1 MSLHPKRFSRALAA
15 IVVLSIVLPA
25 FSPVA
30 PARANSLPPL
40 GIVIRGHGFGH
51 GRGMSQ
57 FGAFGWATKLGRSWQ
72 DIIAFYYGDNG
83 RTLTT
88 LNEADAALTPGGVM
102 SVRLE
107 AHDGKQTAV
116 ISDNATASWTGATGT
131 FGALVAQ
138 PVSGN
143 TYNVYASTSAVCPA
157 ASGVPNGFTLIGS
170 RVAGPI
176 DFVTTNGNNPAAVVP
191 TDVLGLCEAPTATHK
206 NGRVRFYRGG
216 LRATPDAKGFYR
228 TVNLLATET
237 YLRGVVPRESPAG
250 WGDAADGL
258 GMNALRAQA
267 VAARSYALS
276 EARYT
281 YAKTCDTQ
289 NCHVYGGAGLRT
301 IGNTSTSLL
310 EDARTDRAIADTAN
324 YVVKDANQR
333 VVRTEY
339 TSSNGGRTAGGV
351 FPAKVDE
358 GDLAADPVLQ
368 SWSRMVSADA
378 LQKKYP
384 SIGVFMSV
392 ATTHDGLG
400 GDWGGYTTSVT
411 ITGTAGVV
419 TRSGWNFRSDFS
431 LNAPWYGIE
440 HIVPAD
446 PAAAPVGSVL
456 FIGDSVGE
464 SIATEFATAI
474 TPAYPAMNFHA
485 CAGRGMAGAS
495 CLFAVKPPQINLDGV
510 GIVNATST
518 PAIAIVAL
526 GYNDDPTTFDAK
538 VQQMLSALSSK
549 AVQRIVFVNMSSRA
563 TSRNY
568 ARSNEIL
575 QAATTNP
582 AVTVFNWDAASAAP
596 HQGRW
601 FDNAS
606 LCCWVH
612 LSTTGRTEFTMFLRQ
627 QLDALRQQNLLP
639 VTASSAP
646 VIFGLPLG
654 RNNNGPMVVSIQKK
668 LNSKLKLKGKARLKV
683 DGIYGPAT
691 IRAMKKYQKSVQL
704 RATGVTDRATWETI
718 GYANRT
724 DLVVLRTGSR
734 HPSVSTLQ
742 RSLGKVLKKKIS
754 VTGVFTTSL
763 ANDVKTFQRRAKL
776 KRTGVVNLDT
786 WTVLAATSART

>member
-1 MSLHPKRFSRALAA
+1 MSLHSQRNWRALAA
-15 IVVLSIVLPA
+15 IVVLSVALPV
-25 FSPVA
+25 FSPA
-30 PARANSLPPL
+30 PPAGANSFPPL

-116 ISDNATASWTGATGT
+116 ISDNATASWTGAPGNY
-131 FGALVAQ
+131 GALVAQ

-143 TYNVYASTSAVCPA
+143 TYNVYASASPVCPA
-157 ASGVPNGFTLIGS
+157 ASGAPTGFTLIGNN
-170 RVAGPI
+170 VAGPI
-176 DFVTTNGNNPAAVVP
+176 DFVTTNGNNPLAVVP
-191 TDVLGLCEAPTATHK
+191 TDVLGLCEAPSTTHK
-206 NGRVRFYRGG
+206 TGRVRFYRGG

-250 WGDAADGL
+250 WGDAAGGL

-267 VAARSYALS
+267 VAARSYSLS

-301 IGNTSTSLL
+301 IGNASTSLL
-310 EDARTDRAIADTAN
+310 EDSRTDRAIADTAN
-324 YVVKDANQR
+324 YVVKDANQK

-339 TSSNGGRTAGGV
+339 TSSNGGRTAGGE
-351 FPAKVDE
+351 FPAKIDE

-392 ATTHDGLG
+392 VTAHDGLG

-419 TRSGWNFRSDFS
+419 TRSGWNFRSDFN
-431 LNAPWYGIE
+431 LNAPWYGVE

-446 PAAAPVGSVL
+446 PAASPVGSIL
-456 FIGDSVGE
+456 FVGDSVSE

-474 TPAYPAMNFHA
+474 TPAYPDMNFQA

-495 CLFAVKPPQINLDGV
+495 CLFSVTPPQLNLDGV
-510 GIVNATST
+510 GIVNATPT
-518 PAIAIVAL
+518 PAIAVIAL
-526 GYNDDPTTFDAK
+526 GYNDDPATFDAE

-549 AVQRIVFVNMSSRA
+549 SVQRIVFVNMSSRA

-575 QAATTNP
+575 QAAATNP
-582 AVTVFNWDAASAAP
+582 AVTIFNWDAASAAP

-601 FDNAS
+601 FDNSS

-627 QLDALRQQNLLP
+627 QLDALRSQNLLP
-639 VTASSAP
+639 VSASSAP
-646 VIFGLPLG
+646 VMLGLPLA
-654 RNNNGPMVVSIQKK
+654 RNHRGVMVSSIQKK
-668 LNSKLKLKGKARLKV
+668 LNATLGLKGKARLKV
-683 DGIYGPAT
+683 DGVYGT
-691 IRAMKKYQKSVQL
+691 GTVNAMKRFQTSAGL
-704 RATGVTDRATWETI
+704 PATGVTDRATWDAI
-718 GYANRT
+718 GFANRI
-724 DLVVLRTGSR
+724 DLAVLRVGSR

-742 RSLGKVLKKKIS
+742 RSLAKVLKKKIR
-754 VTGVFTTSL
+754 VTGVYTTSL
-763 ANDVKTFQRRAKL
+763 ANDVKTFQKRANL
-776 KRTGVVNLDT
+776 KPVGRVGPST
-786 WTVLAATSART
+786 WTVLIATAARA

>member
-1 MSLHPKRFSRALAA
+1 MRLPSQRYWRAIAA
-15 IVVLSIVLPA
+15 IVVLSVALPV
-25 FSPVA
+25 FSPAA
-30 PARANSLPPL
+30 PAGANSLPPL

-72 DIIAFYYGDNG
+72 DIITFYYGDNG

-107 AHDGKQTAV
+107 AYDGKQTAV

-138 PVSGN
+138 PVSNN
-143 TYNVYASTSAVCPA
+143 TYNVYASTSPACPA
-157 ASGVPNGFTLIGS
+157 ASGVPAGFTLIGNN
-170 RVAGPI
+170 VAGPI
-176 DFVTTNGNNPAAVVP
+176 DFVTTNGNNPLAVVP
-191 TDVLGLCEAPTATHK
+191 TDVLGLCEAPSATHK

-216 LRATPDAKGFYR
+216 LRATPDAKGFHR
-228 TVNLLATET
+228 TVNLLATEA

-250 WGDAADGL
+250 WGDAAGGL

-301 IGNTSTSLL
+301 IGNASTSIL
-310 EDARTDRAIADTAN
+310 EDSRTDRAIADTAN
-324 YVVKDANQR
+324 YVVKDANQK

-339 TSSNGGRTAGGV
+339 TSSNGGRTAGGE

-419 TRSGWNFRSDFS
+419 TRSGWNFRSDFN
-431 LNAPWYGIE
+431 LNAPWYGVE

-456 FIGDSVGE
+456 FVGDSVGE

-474 TPAYPAMNFHA
+474 TPAYPDMNFQA

-495 CLFAVKPPQINLDGV
+495 CLFSVAPPQLNLDGV
-510 GIVNATST
+510 GIVNASPT

-526 GYNDDPTTFDAK
+526 GYNDDPATFDAE
-538 VQQMLSALSSK
+538 VQQMMSALSSK

-575 QAATTNP
+575 QAAAANP
-582 AVTVFNWDAASAAP
+582 AVSIFNWDAASAAP

-601 FDNAS
+601 FDNSS

-627 QLDALRQQNLLP
+627 QLDALRAQNLLP
-639 VTASSAP
+639 ISASSAP
-646 VIFGLPLG
+646 VMLGLPLA
-654 RNNNGPMVVSIQKK
+654 RNHRGVMVSSIQKK
-668 LNSKLKLKGKARLKV
+668 LNAVLGLKGKARLRI
-683 DGIYGPAT
+683 DGVYGAGT
-691 IRAMKKYQKSVQL
+691 IRAMKRFQTSAGLPV
-704 RATGVTDRATWETI
+704 TGVTDRATWDAI
-718 GYANRT
+718 GFANRT
-724 DLVVLRTGSR
+724 DLAVLRVGSR

-742 RSLGKVLKKKIS
+742 RSLAKVLKKKIR
-754 VTGVFTTSL
+754 VTGVYTTSL
-763 ANDVKTFQRRAKL
+763 ANDVKTFQKRANL
-776 KRTGVVNLDT
+776 KPVGRVGPST
-786 WTVLAATSART
+786 WTVLIATAARA

>member
-1 MSLHPKRFSRALAA
+1 MSLHPKRISRALAV
-15 IVVLSIVLPA
+15 IVVLSVVLPA
-25 FSPVA
+25 FSPAA

-83 RTLTT
+83 RTLST
-88 LNEADAALTPGGVM
+88 LTEADAALTPGGVM

-116 ISDNATASWTGATGT
+116 ISDNATASWTGAAGT
-131 FGALVAQ
+131 YRALVAQ

-143 TYNVYASTSAVCPA
+143 TYNVYASASAVCPA
-157 ASGVPNGFTLIGS
+157 ISGVPSGFTLIGS

-176 DFVTTNGNNPAAVVP
+176 DFVTTNGSNPAAVVP
-191 TDVLGLCEAPTATHK
+191 ADVLGLCEAPTATHK
-206 NGRVRFYRGG
+206 NGRIRFYRGG
-216 LRATPDAKGFYR
+216 LRATPDAKGFHR

-250 WGDAADGL
+250 WGDAAGGL

-301 IGNTSTSLL
+301 IGNTNTSLL

-324 YVVKDANQR
+324 QVVKDAAQK

-368 SWSRMVSADA
+368 SWSRMVSANA

-392 ATTHDGLG
+392 TTTHDGLG

-431 LNAPWYGIE
+431 LNAPWYGVE

-446 PAAAPVGSVL
+446 PAAAPVGSIL

-464 SIATEFATAI
+464 SIATEFSTAI
-474 TPAYPAMNFHA
+474 TPAYPNMNFHA

-495 CLFAVKPPQINLDGV
+495 CLFAIKPPQLNLDGV
-510 GIVNATST
+510 GIVNATPT

-526 GYNDDPTTFDAK
+526 GYNDDPATFDAK
-538 VQQMLSALSSK
+538 VQQMLSAL
-549 AVQRIVFVNMSSRA
+549 
-563 TSRNY
+563 
-568 ARSNEIL
+568 
-575 QAATTNP
+575 
-582 AVTVFNWDAASAAP
+582 
-596 HQGRW
+596 
-601 FDNAS
+601 
-606 LCCWVH
+606 
-612 LSTTGRTEFTMFLRQ
+612 
-627 QLDALRQQNLLP
+627 
-639 VTASSAP
+639 
-646 VIFGLPLG
+646 
-654 RNNNGPMVVSIQKK
+654 
-668 LNSKLKLKGKARLKV
+668 
-683 DGIYGPAT
+683 
-691 IRAMKKYQKSVQL
+691 
-704 RATGVTDRATWETI
+704 
-718 GYANRT
+718 
-724 DLVVLRTGSR
+724 
-734 HPSVSTLQ
+734 
-742 RSLGKVLKKKIS
+742 
-754 VTGVFTTSL
+754 
-763 ANDVKTFQRRAKL
+763 
-776 KRTGVVNLDT
+776 
-786 WTVLAATSART
+786 